1 MRIVLFYLLFFN
13 SCSNSIAQNF
23 DINLLNKVNSPPSLS
38 SDKSWVFLTN
48 TTLPLSL
55 ATPVTI
61 FITGVA
67 NNDNELKRK
76 SYGAGASM
84 LLSSLITTGF
94 KQTFKR
100 ERPFISYPDIIYKK
114 RSASGY
120 SFPSGHTTAAFATA
134 TSISLAFPK
143 WYVIF
148 PSFTYAAAISYSR
161 MYLGVHYPTDILA
174 GILVG
179 IGTSLLSNQV
189 QKNIN

>member
-1 MRIVLFYLLFFN
+1 MRIVLLYLLFFYC
-13 SCSNSIAQNF
+13 CSYSLAQNF
-23 DINLLNKVNSPPSLS
+23 DINFLNKVNSPPSLS

-48 TTLPLSL
+48 TTLLISL

-67 NNDNELKRK
+67 NNDNELKKK
-76 SYGAGASM
+76 SYGAGASI

-100 ERPFISYPDIIYKK
+100 ERPFSSYPDIIYKK
-114 RSASGY
+114 SSASGY

-134 TSISLAFPK
+134 TSLSLAFPK

>member
-48 TTLPLSL
+48 TTLLISL

-67 NNDNELKRK
+67 NNDNELKKK
-76 SYGAGASM
+76 SYGAGASI

-100 ERPFISYPDIIYKK
+100 ERPFSSYPDIIYKK
-114 RSASGY
+114 SSASGY

-134 TSISLAFPK
+134 TSLSLAFPK